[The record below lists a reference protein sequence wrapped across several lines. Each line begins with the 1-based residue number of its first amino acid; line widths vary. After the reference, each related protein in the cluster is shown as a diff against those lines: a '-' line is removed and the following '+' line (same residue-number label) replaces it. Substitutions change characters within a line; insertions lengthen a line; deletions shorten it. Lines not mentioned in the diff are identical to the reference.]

1 MISNLSAIVGLS
13 RYKRLLKQLRK
24 ENSCDPKLQRLS
36 LAAKAAETELGLK
49 PFDSQILAALA
60 LCDETV
66 VELATG
72 EGKTLAAALAAC
84 QKLEEYGQVHILT
97 FNDYLA
103 ERDANWMRPLYE
115 KLGLSVSFVTQSSTT
130 EERKLAYRADIVYS
144 AAREI
149 AFDVLRNFLAFSKD
163 TYLNIN
169 PAFAIIDEADSV
181 LIDEARMPLVVAGD
195 ICAQDSVVDESLYQC
210 VRSMREGVHFSLLQA
225 EKEAFLEDAGYA
237 LIESEIL
244 HHAVTDE
251 DRRVLSSAVS
261 ILKALHLIHN
271 SVDYIVRDEN
281 IVAVD
286 EFTGRVVE
294 NRQWEPMVQAALERK
309 EGLTGKRKSEVM
321 NRITVQNFLRMY
333 KGFAGM
339 TGTARTSAGEFL
351 SFYGKTVIAVPPN
364 KPCQRTDKDYIL
376 FSTKAEK
383 YAHLENAVLEARKTG
398 RPVLIGTADIEESEA
413 VYGRLFAHIPD
424 IAVLNAKNNKAEA
437 EIIAKAGWRGAVT
450 ISTNMAGRG
459 VDIRLGENED
469 EHRAL
474 CALGGLLV
482 LGLNCHDSRR
492 IDDQLRGRAG
502 RQGDP
507 GESQFFASLED
518 PLLQKCS
525 VDVGNAEKQ
534 WPITGKAATSIVVR
548 AQKRIEANTFYAK
561 ENLAKYDYILDRQ
574 RELVTELRKSVLL
587 QGTVFPSIAKKAP
600 EPELTEAIT
609 VIELYA
615 INEAWMNYLAYAESV
630 KDTLPVMNSIGV
642 DISHYYSGK
651 LSAAFEDLR
660 ESIETRATE
669 VYDRYLEHGLRM
681 DSLVMQPS
689 AASSYI
695 LTDRLDRDNSIG
707 ATLGAGLGA
716 PFAYMLKKI
725 LKKQE

>member
-24 ENSCDPKLQRLS
+24 ENSCDPKLQMLS

-72 EGKTLAAALAAC
+72 EGKTLAAAIAAC

-130 EERKLAYRADIVYS
+130 EERRQAYRADIVYA

-169 PAFAIIDEADSV
+169 SAFAIIDEADSV

-195 ICAQDSVVDESLYQC
+195 ICVQDSVVDESLYQC
-210 VRSMREGVHFSLLQA
+210 VRCMREGVHFSLLQA

-237 LIESEIL
+237 LIESEVL
-244 HHAVTDE
+244 RHAVTDE

-271 SVDYIVRDEN
+271 SVDYIVRDGK

-294 NRQWEPMVQAALERK
+294 NRQWEPMIQAALERK

-321 NRITVQNFLRMY
+321 NRITIQNFLRMY

-339 TGTARTSAGEFL
+339 TGTAQTSASEFL
-351 SFYGKTVIAVPPN
+351 SFYGKPVIAVPQN

-376 FSTKAEK
+376 FATKAEK
-383 YAHLENAVLEARKTG
+383 YDYLVNVVLEARKVG
-398 RPVLIGTADIEESEA
+398 RPVLIGTADVEESEA
-413 VYGRLFAHIPD
+413 VSAKLSTYIPD
-424 IAVLNAKNNKAEA
+424 IAVLNAKNDKAEA
-437 EIIAKAGWRGAVT
+437 EIIAKAGLRGAVT

-469 EHRAL
+469 EHRVL

-492 IDDQLRGRAG
+492 IDNQLRGRAG

-507 GESQFFASLED
+507 GESQFFVSLED
-518 PLLQKCS
+518 PLFQKCS
-525 VDVGNAEKQ
+525 VDAGNAEKQ
-534 WPITGKAATSIVVR
+534 GPITGKAATSIVVR
-548 AQKRIEANTFYAK
+548 AQKRVEANTFYAK
-561 ENLAKYDYILDRQ
+561 ENLAKYDYMLDRQ
-574 RELVTELRKSVLL
+574 RELVTELRESVLL
-587 QGTVFPSIAKKAP
+587 QRTVFPSIAEKTPVP
-600 EPELTEAIT
+600 EQAEAIT

-630 KDTLPVMNSIGV
+630 KDTLPVMNSVGV

-660 ESIETRATE
+660 KNFEARAAE
-669 VYDRYLEHGLRM
+669 LYDRYRAQDLRL

-725 LKKQE
+725 LKKQD

>member
-1 MISNLSAIVGLS
+1 MLTSISSMAGLA
-13 RYKRLLKQLRK
+13 RYKRLLRRLRK
-24 ENSCDPKLQRLS
+24 EPFCDPKLQRLS
-36 LAAKAAETELGLK
+36 LAAKAAETELGLR

-60 LCDETV
+60 LCDETI

-72 EGKTLAAALAAC
+72 EGKTLAAAIAAC

-115 KLGLSVSFVTQSSTT
+115 KLGLSASFVTQSSTT
-130 EERKLAYRADIVYS
+130 EERRQAYRADIVYA

-163 TYLNIN
+163 IYLNIN
-169 PAFAIIDEADSV
+169 SAFAIIDEADSV

-195 ICAQDSVVDESLYQC
+195 ICVQDSVVDERLYQC
-210 VRSMREGVHFSLLQA
+210 VRSMQEGVHFSLLQA

-237 LIESEIL
+237 LIESEVL
-244 HHAVTDE
+244 RHAVTDE

-271 SVDYIVRDEN
+271 SVDYIVRDGR

-309 EGLTGKRKSEVM
+309 EGLTSKRKSEVM

-339 TGTARTSAGEFL
+339 TGTAQTSASEFL
-351 SFYGKTVIAVPPN
+351 SFYGKNVIAVPPN

-376 FSTKAEK
+376 FETKTEK
-383 YAHLENAVLEARKTG
+383 YDYLEKVVLGARKTG

-413 VYGRLFAHIPD
+413 VYDRLSPNIPD
-424 IAVLNAKNNKAEA
+424 IAVLNAKNDKAEA
-437 EIIAKAGWRGAVT
+437 GIIAKAGLRGAVT

-459 VDIRLGENED
+459 VDIRLGKNED
-469 EHRAL
+469 EHLSL

-492 IDDQLRGRAG
+492 IDNQLRGRVG

-507 GESQFFASLED
+507 GESQFFVSLED
-518 PLLQKCS
+518 PLFQKCS
-525 VDVGNAEKQ
+525 VDAGNAEKQ
-534 WPITGKAATSIVVR
+534 GPITGKAATSIVVR
-548 AQKRIEANTFYAK
+548 AQKRVEANTFYAK
-561 ENLAKYDYILDRQ
+561 ENLAKYDYMQDRQ
-574 RELVTELRKSVLL
+574 RELVTELRESVLL
-587 QGTVFPSIAKKAP
+587 QGTVFPSIAEKTPVP
-600 EPELTEAIT
+600 EQAEAIT

-615 INEAWMNYLAYAESV
+615 INEAWMNFLAYAESV
-630 KDTLPVMNSIGV
+630 KDTLPVMNSVGV

-660 ESIETRATE
+660 KSIEARAAE
-669 VYDRYLEHGLRM
+669 LYARYRAQDLRL

-725 LKKQE
+725 LKRQE